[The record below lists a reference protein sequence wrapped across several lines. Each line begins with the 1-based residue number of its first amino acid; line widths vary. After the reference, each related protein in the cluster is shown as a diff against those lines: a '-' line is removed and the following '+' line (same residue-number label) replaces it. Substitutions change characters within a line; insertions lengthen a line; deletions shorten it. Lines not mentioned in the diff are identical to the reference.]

1 MLERLLIRSGVLAL
15 PSGPHRA
22 DVLCEGGRVVAIGRD
37 IDAPG
42 ARVVDASGMTVG
54 PGLIDVHVHG
64 GGGHSFFTQDRSRI
78 EAYAAW
84 APRNGVT
91 SFLVS
96 TVGNGPDETEAI
108 LEALAPAVGHT
119 SGAEVLGF
127 HLEGPFINPV
137 RHGAFPPGMLRAP
150 SVEEWERFDAAAGGN
165 IRQVT
170 LAPELPGALPL
181 IHAIE
186 RAGGIPA
193 MGHTDAT
200 TAECAAG
207 FEAGIRHVTHLFNA
221 MRPIHQREGGPI
233 VAALLEDRATC
244 ELICDGTHVDPAPL
258 RMAYRVLGPSR
269 TVVVT
274 DNLHLAGMEA
284 TSGRFAGEEVTVTG
298 AKAAKADGT
307 IVGSVATMDTHFR
320 NTLEFL
326 GVDLAT
332 AFRLCSTN
340 PAGVA
345 GAAGRKGQIEPGFD
359 ADMVLLD
366 GELRVRLTVCRGEV
380 VFAGR

>member
-1 MLERLLIRSGVLAL
+1 MSQRLLIRSGVLIL

-22 DVLCEGGRVVAIGRD
+22 DVLCEGGKVVAIGRD
-37 IDAPG
+37 IEASG
-42 ARVVDASGMTVG
+42 ARVVDASGLTVG

-96 TVGNGPDETEAI
+96 TVGNGPDETVAI
-108 LEALAPAVGHT
+108 LAALAPTVGRT
-119 SGAEVLGF
+119 AGAEVLGF

-137 RHGAFPPGMLRAP
+137 RHGAFPPGMLRTP
-150 SVEEWERFDAAAGGN
+150 SVEEWERFAVAAGGN

-170 LAPELPGALPL
+170 LAPELPGALAL
-181 IHAIE
+181 IRAIE
-186 RAGGIPA
+186 RSGGTPA

-200 TAECAAG
+200 TSECAAG
-207 FEAGIRHVTHLFNA
+207 FGAGIRHVTHLFNA

-244 ELICDGTHVDPAPL
+244 ELICDGAHVDPAPL
-258 RMAYRVLGPSR
+258 RMAYRVLGPAR

-274 DNLHLAGMEA
+274 DNLHLAGLEA
-284 TSGRFAGEEVTVTG
+284 TSGRFAGEEVTVSG

-326 GVDLAT
+326 GLDLAT

-345 GAAGRKGQIEPGFD
+345 GAVGRKGKIEPGFD
-359 ADMVLLD
+359 ADLVLLSSD
-366 GELRVRLTVCRGEV
+366 LRVRATVCQGEV
-380 VFAGR
+380 AFDER

>member
-1 MLERLLIRSGVLAL
+1 MSQRLLVRSGVLAL
-15 PSGPHRA
+15 SSGPVRA
-22 DVLCEGGRVVAIGRD
+22 DVLCEGGKVIAIGRD

-42 ARVVDASGMTVG
+42 VMVVDASGLTVG

-64 GGGHSFFTQDRSRI
+64 GGGHSFFTRDRSRI

-108 LEALAPAVGHT
+108 LAALAATVGAT
-119 SGAEVLGF
+119 AGAEVLGF

-137 RHGAFPPGMLRAP
+137 RHGAFPTGMLRSP
-150 SVEEWERFDAAAGGN
+150 SLAEWERFDAAARGT

-181 IHAIE
+181 IRAIE
-186 RAGGIPA
+186 RSGSIPA

-233 VAALLEDRATC
+233 VAALLEERATC
-244 ELICDGTHVDPAPL
+244 ELICDGAHVDPAPL
-258 RMAYRVLGPSR
+258 RMAYRMLGPSR

-274 DNLHLAGMEA
+274 DNMHLAGMEA
-284 TSGRFAGEEVTVTG
+284 TSGRFAGEEVTVSG

-320 NTLEFL
+320 NAIEFL
-326 GVDLAT
+326 GVDPGT
-332 AFRLCSTN
+332 AFRLCSAN
-340 PAGVA
+340 PAQVA
-345 GAAGRKGQIEPGFD
+345 GAATRKGQIERGFD
-359 ADMVLLD
+359 ADLVLLD
-366 GELRVRLTVCRGEV
+366 SDLRVRMTVCRGEV
-380 VFAGR
+380 AFDGR

>member
-137 RHGAFPPGMLRAP
+137 RHGAFP
-150 SVEEWERFDAAAGGN
+150 
-165 IRQVT
+165 
-170 LAPELPGALPL
+170 
-181 IHAIE
+181 
-186 RAGGIPA
+186 
-193 MGHTDAT
+193 
-200 TAECAAG
+200 
-207 FEAGIRHVTHLFNA
+207 
-221 MRPIHQREGGPI
+221 
-233 VAALLEDRATC
+233 
-244 ELICDGTHVDPAPL
+244 
-258 RMAYRVLGPSR
+258 
-269 TVVVT
+269 
-274 DNLHLAGMEA
+274 
-284 TSGRFAGEEVTVTG
+284 
-298 AKAAKADGT
+298 
-307 IVGSVATMDTHFR
+307 
-320 NTLEFL
+320 
-326 GVDLAT
+326 
-332 AFRLCSTN
+332 
-340 PAGVA
+340 
-345 GAAGRKGQIEPGFD
+345 
-359 ADMVLLD
+359 
-366 GELRVRLTVCRGEV
+366 
-380 VFAGR
+380 